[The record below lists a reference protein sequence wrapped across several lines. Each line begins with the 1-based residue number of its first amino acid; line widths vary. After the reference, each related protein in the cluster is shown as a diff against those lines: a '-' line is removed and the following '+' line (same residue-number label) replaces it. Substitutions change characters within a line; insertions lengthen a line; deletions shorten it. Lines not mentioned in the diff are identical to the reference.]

1 MVKGTKRKGRR
12 PGTWEL
18 RVDAGRDPLT
28 GRRQQKSVIFHGTAR
43 EADVALAELITQA
56 SRGQVSVGTRTV
68 ADAIEAGLRQAE
80 LEGLEPTTLRGY
92 RTSADCHVIPAL
104 GTRRLSHLTAEHLDR
119 FYGGLVE
126 AGYSRSTVRGCH
138 ILICR
143 VLDQAK
149 RWGWVA
155 ANVGRD
161 ARPPRQHTS
170 SPKPVPIDMAQA
182 MIERA
187 AELNPTLAT
196 LIVLA
201 ADTGARRGELCA
213 LRWRHLD
220 EDSGTLRIEA
230 AIGET
235 NVVYE
240 KDTKTHQHRTVTVS
254 AYALGWL
261 LEHRDRH
268 AKACALCG
276 IEFSDEAY
284 VLAPEPGGLRPLH
297 PSSASRAFSRLRDRM
312 DLPSWVHLHGLR
324 HLQVTQLLDAGVP
337 LRSVSGRVG
346 HRNPS
351 TTTNIYAHWIQ
362 ESDARSA
369 EVVEGR
375 IWGRS
380 VDGHP

>member
-1 MVKGTKRKGRR
+1 MQGSKRKGRR

-18 RVDAGRDPLT
+18 RVDAGEDPLT
-28 GRRQQKSVIFHGTAR
+28 RKRQQKSVIFEGGSR
-43 EADVALAELITQA
+43 EADVALAELITKA
-56 SRGQVSVGTRTV
+56 SRGGVSVGTRTV

-80 LEGLEPTTLRGY
+80 LEGLEPTTIRNY
-92 RTSADCHVIPAL
+92 RTAATNHVLPAL
-104 GTRRLSHLTAEHLDR
+104 GKKRLSHLTAEHLDR
-119 FYGGLVE
+119 FYGALVE

-138 ILICR
+138 VLLCR

-155 ANVGRD
+155 VNVGRD

-170 SPKPVPIDMAQA
+170 NPKPVPIDVARA
-182 MIERA
+182 MIDQASEV
-187 AELNPTLAT
+187 NPTLAT

-213 LRWRHLD
+213 LRWRHVD
-220 EDSGTLRIEA
+220 EDAGTLRIEA

-240 KDTKTHQHRTVTVS
+240 KDTKTHQHRTVTLSEFAVE
-254 AYALGWL
+254 WL
-261 LEHRDRH
+261 HEHWTRH

-276 IEFSDEAY
+276 IELSDDAC
-284 VLAPEPGGLRPLH
+284 VLAPEPGGLKPLH
-297 PSSASRAFSRLRDRM
+297 PSSATRAFSRLRDRM
-312 DLPSWVHLHGLR
+312 ELPSWIHLHGLR

-346 HRNPS
+346 HLNM
-351 TTTNIYAHWIQ
+351 TTTGNIYAHWIQ
-362 ESDARSA
+362 ESDTRSA
-369 EVVEGR
+369 QVVEDR
-375 IWGRS
+375 IWRRK
-380 VDGHP
+380 DGGHG